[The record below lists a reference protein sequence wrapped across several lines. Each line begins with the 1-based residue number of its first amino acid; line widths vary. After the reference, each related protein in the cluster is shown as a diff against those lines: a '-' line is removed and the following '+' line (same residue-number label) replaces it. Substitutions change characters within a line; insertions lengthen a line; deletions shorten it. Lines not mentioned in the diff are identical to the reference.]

1 MDISTPVFEAALP
14 FATTMMVCP
23 TSHNDFDWQQTFG
36 GYYTCSS
43 NDFGVDGI
51 LESVATILES
61 QNDTDFRFSYAE
73 VAFLREYLN
82 TNPAKAGLFSNNTE
96 QFCLL
101 GGGITSPDNQVAH
114 SEVFIRNYLTGHQ
127 YLDSVGLVD
136 NIFPVAW
143 VPDDFGHSPQL
154 PVLVEALGM
163 KAIGLSRIP
172 GSPEPLLCPAKQ
184 RANADVRGNG
194 TSFYWPGGDGSSVLT
209 HFMPETYYG
218 TSSAN
223 FNRTDAHAGMADF
236 LAACDDCVWPGGT
249 VFATEGGDW
258 EYPDSSVT
266 GGSSASFYNWTGV
279 PGLVNSNVTG
289 QLATFSEYYN
299 TLMDDPTALQN
310 FTLFAENYYTGYFA
324 SRPQLKIDHYQAA
337 QLLIGAEVLAS
348 ILTIYNGTTPD
359 MRVDLQARIGAGWDL
374 LVPTTHHD
382 FVAGTACDAVYYSG
396 GICNRCP
403 GPSPEAGGVWDSKG
417 QLSMSNQ
424 TVMLARDAMNT
435 AMDQLSTVVAWT
447 PEPNIVPVVVFNQLG
462 LDLPD
467 TAMVEMDDPSGGK
480 VSYEVVVG
488 NTVGPVQ
495 RSWDGKL
502 LFQVPGMLSMAYTVV
517 QLRPLSVPTPPF
529 TPQPINSPDFLF
541 ANDAVDLLLGQASG
555 WAIEEV
561 TISSMSYVQRGAAAN
576 RIELWQD
583 DGNLYQFG
591 MEFID
596 PQGCGMGTFAP
607 DSPLKATSANLL
619 ENGPI
624 RWRFS
629 ASLDDRFGNVYLTQY
644 DLVRGETLVR
654 INTTGAAPQQNG
666 GWSVV
671 ASFPMQTADL
681 MTASAL
687 EYGTA
692 YFWEDREPQQSW
704 DGLTFRA
711 SHDFAQLV
719 TTQNGTAVAA
729 VYHNGIPAWTINA
742 TTLHGVL
749 LRNTP
754 DGFRAAS
761 GTDSGTHSQYYT
773 LDVWQPQ
780 LAVTGY
786 PLHAA
791 LYAHTPLRAMA
802 LDLSQQM
809 SAIMMPAT
817 AQLATVLAQ
826 DPSPDIVLA
835 VGKMAY
841 NNNSLILRIQRSN
854 PAEQD
859 VELELPWRFNAEGP
873 QPSIVSALET
883 PIDTAPPVLSS
894 RASISFLANRVLM
907 TLEVPLL

>member
-1 MDISTPVFEAALP
+1 MDFLAPMQVASPL
-14 FATTMMVCP
+14 ATTMMVCP

-43 NDFGVDGI
+43 NNFGVHGI

-61 QNDTDFRFSYAE
+61 KDTDFRFSYAE
-73 VAFLREYLN
+73 VAFLRQYLN
-82 TNPAKAGLFSNNTE
+82 DDPAKAAVFNDTE

-114 SEVFIRNYLTGHQ
+114 SEVFIRNYLTGHE
-127 YLDSVGLVD
+127 YLDSVGLLD
-136 NIFPVAW
+136 NIFPVVW

-172 GSPEPLLCPAKQ
+172 GSPQPSLCPEEQLA
-184 RANADVRGNG
+184 AADVRGNG
-194 TSFYWPGGDGSSVLT
+194 TSFYWPGRDGSSVLT

-218 TSSAN
+218 ISG
-223 FNRTDAHAGMADF
+223 FNSTNAHAGMEGF
-236 LAACDDCVWPGGT
+236 LAACSDCVWPGGT
-249 VFATEGGDW
+249 IFATEGGDW
-258 EYPDSSVT
+258 QYPNSTVPKGT
-266 GGSSASFYNWTGV
+266 APYNWTGV
-279 PGLVNSNVTG
+279 PGPLNSSVTG
-289 QLATFSEYYN
+289 RLATFAEYYN
-299 TLMDDPTALQN
+299 TLMDNPIALRN

-337 QLLIGAEVLAS
+337 RLLIGAEVLAS

-359 MRVDLQARIGAGWDL
+359 MRADLQARIGAGWDL

-382 FVAGTACDAVYYSG
+382 FVAGTACDEVYYSG
-396 GICNRCP
+396 GSCGNSLCP
-403 GPSPEAGGVWDSKG
+403 HPSPEVGGVWDSKG

-424 TVMLARDAMNT
+424 TVALARDAMNT
-435 AMDQLSTVVAWT
+435 AMDQLSLVAAWT
-447 PEPNIVPVVVFNQLG
+447 PQPNIVPVVVFNQLG
-462 LDLPD
+462 LNLPD

-480 VSYEVVVG
+480 VSYEVVVD

-502 LFQVPGMLSMAYTVV
+502 LFQVPGMLSMAYMVV
-517 QLRPLSVPTPPF
+517 QLRPSSGPTPPF
-529 TPQPINSPDFLF
+529 TPRSITSPTFLF
-541 ANDAVDLLLGQASG
+541 GNGAVNLTLGQASG
-555 WAIEEV
+555 WAIEDL
-561 TISSMSYVQRGAAAN
+561 TIGGRSYVQPGAAAN

-591 MEFID
+591 MEFIFS
-596 PQGCGMGTFAP
+596 QGCGTGTFAP
-607 DSPLKATSANLL
+607 DSPLEAASANLL

-624 RWRFS
+624 RWRFN
-629 ASLDDRFGNVYLTQY
+629 ASLDDAFGNVYLMQY
-644 DLVRGETLVR
+644 DLVRGETLVH

-671 ASFPMQTADL
+671 TSFPMQTADGE
-681 MTASAL
+681 TASAL

-692 YFWEDREPQQSW
+692 YFWEDREPQTSW

-719 TTQNGTAVAA
+719 TTQGGTAVAA

-754 DGFRAAS
+754 AVQRAAS
-761 GTDSGTHSQYYT
+761 GKDNGTHSQYYT
-773 LDVWQPQ
+773 LDVQSQ
-780 LAVTGY
+780 LASTGY
-786 PLHAA
+786 PLRTS
-791 LYAHTPLRAMA
+791 LYAHTPLRAVP
-802 LDLSQQM
+802 LDLSQHL
-809 SAIMMPAT
+809 STMPAA
-817 AQLATVLAQ
+817 AQLASVF
-826 DPSPDIVLA
+826 PRDIVLA
-835 VGKMAY
+835 VGKTS
-841 NNNSLILRIQRSN
+841 NSSLVLRIQRSDPTN
-854 PAEQD
+854 QD
-859 VELELPWRFNAEGP
+859 VEVDLPWRFNSEGP
-873 QPSIVSALET
+873 LPSIVSALET
-883 PIDTAPPVLSS
+883 PIDSAPPVTTS
-894 RASISFLANRVLM
+894 RASMSFRANRVLM
-907 TLEVPLL
+907 TMNVPL

>member
-1 MDISTPVFEAALP
+1 MDVSTPVFQAALP

-36 GYYTCSS
+36 GYYNCSS
-43 NDFGVDGI
+43 NDFGVHGI

-61 QNDTDFRFSYAE
+61 NDSEFRFSYTE
-73 VAFLREYLN
+73 VAFLRQYLD
-82 TNPAKAGLFSNNTE
+82 TNPDKAGVLSNVE

-114 SEVFIRNYLTGHQ
+114 SEVFIRNYLTGRQ
-127 YLDSVGLVD
+127 YLDSVGLGD

-172 GSPEPLLCPAKQ
+172 GSPQPSLCPAQ
-184 RANADVRGNG
+184 QLAAADVRGNG
-194 TSFYWPGGDGSSVLT
+194 MSFYWPGRDGSSVLT

-218 TSSAN
+218 TTH
-223 FNRTDAHAGMADF
+223 FNNTDAHAGMADF
-236 LAACDDCVWPGGT
+236 LVACDDCVWPGGT

-258 EYPDSSVT
+258 QYPNSSVT
-266 GGSSASFYNWTGV
+266 GGSSSFSYNWTGV
-279 PGLVNSNVTG
+279 TGALNSSITG
-289 QLATFSEYYN
+289 QLATFAEYYDA
-299 TLMDDPTALQN
+299 LMNNPTALQN

-348 ILTIYNGTTPD
+348 ILTIFNGTPPD
-359 MRVDLQARIGAGWDL
+359 MQADLQARIDAGWDL

-382 FVAGTACDAVYYSG
+382 FVAGTACDPVYYSG
-396 GICNRCP
+396 GSCGNIACP
-403 GPSPEAGGVWDSKG
+403 DPQPEAGGVWDSKG

-424 TVMLARDAMNT
+424 TVVLARDAMNT
-435 AMDQLSTVVAWT
+435 AMDQLSTVVTWT
-447 PEPNIVPVVVFNQLG
+447 PEPDFVPVIVFNQLG

-480 VSYEVVVG
+480 VAYEVVVD
-488 NTVGPVQ
+488 NTARPVQ

-517 QLRPLSVPTPPF
+517 QLRPLSSPTPPLP
-529 TPQPINSPDFLF
+529 PQPINSPTFLF
-541 ANDAVDLLLGQASG
+541 ENGAVNLTLVRASG
-555 WAIEEV
+555 WAIEDLS
-561 TISSMSYVQRGAAAN
+561 ISGRSYVQPKAAAN

-591 MEFID
+591 MEYID
-596 PQGCGMGTFAP
+596 PQGCGTGTFAFN
-607 DSPLKATSANLL
+607 SSLQGGSANLV

-624 RWRFS
+624 RWRFN
-629 ASLDDRFGNVYLTQY
+629 ASLHDAFGNVYLMQY

-654 INTTGAAPQQNG
+654 INTTGAAPQNG

-671 ASFPMQTADL
+671 TSFPMQTADGE
-681 MTASAL
+681 TAGAL

-704 DGLTFRA
+704 AGLTFRA

-719 TTQNGTAVAA
+719 TIQNGTAVAA
-729 VYHNGIPAWTINA
+729 VYHNGIPAWTIND
-742 TTLHGVL
+742 TMLHGVL

-754 DGFRAAS
+754 GGHRGAA
-761 GTDSGTHSQYYT
+761 GTDNGTHSQYYT
-773 LDVWQPQ
+773 LDVQPQ
-780 LAVTGY
+780 LASTGN
-786 PLHAA
+786 PLRTA
-791 LYAHTPLRAMA
+791 LYSHTPLRAVP
-802 LDLSQQM
+802 LNLTQPLST
-809 SAIMMPAT
+809 MPTA
-817 AQLATVLAQ
+817 AQLASVLPQ
-826 DPSPDIVLA
+826 DNVLA
-835 VGKMAY
+835 VGKTS
-841 NNNSLILRIQRSN
+841 NNSLVLRIQRSDPTN
-854 PAEQD
+854 QD
-859 VELELPWRFNAEGP
+859 IEVDLPWRFNTQGP
-873 QPSIVSALET
+873 LPTIVSALET
-883 PIDTAPPVLSS
+883 PIVSAPPITTSK
-894 RASISFLANRVLM
+894 ASMSFRANRVLM
-907 TLEVPLL
+907 TMDVPL

>member
-1 MDISTPVFEAALP
+1 
-14 FATTMMVCP
+14 MMVCP

-36 GYYTCSS
+36 GYYNCSS
-43 NDFGVDGI
+43 NDFGVHGI
-51 LESVATILES
+51 LESVATILQS
-61 QNDTDFRFSYAE
+61 NDSEFRFSYTE
-73 VAFLREYLN
+73 VEFLRQYLD
-82 TNPAKAGLFSNNTE
+82 TNPDKAGVLSNVE

-114 SEVFIRNYLTGHQ
+114 SEVFIRNYLTGRQ

-172 GSPEPLLCPAKQ
+172 GSPQPSLCPAQ
-184 RANADVRGNG
+184 QLAAADVRGNG
-194 TSFYWPGGDGSSVLT
+194 TSFYWPGRDGSSVLT

-218 TSSAN
+218 TTH
-223 FNRTDAHAGMADF
+223 FNNTDAHAGMADF

-258 EYPDSSVT
+258 QYPNSSVT
-266 GGSSASFYNWTGV
+266 GGSSSFSYNWTGV
-279 PGLVNSNVTG
+279 TGALNSSITG
-289 QLATFSEYYN
+289 QLATFAEYYDA
-299 TLMDDPTALQN
+299 LMNNPTALQN

-359 MRVDLQARIGAGWDL
+359 MRADLQTTIDAGWDL
-374 LVPTTHHD
+374 LVPTTSSR
-382 FVAGTACDAVYYSG
+382 FCRWYG
-396 GICNRCP
+396 
-403 GPSPEAGGVWDSKG
+403 PEAGGVWDSKG

-424 TVMLARDAMNT
+424 TVALARDAMDT
-435 AMDQLSTVVAWT
+435 AMDQLST
-447 PEPNIVPVVVFNQLG
+447 ILG

-480 VSYEVVVG
+480 VSYEVVID
-488 NTVGPVQ
+488 NTVRPVQ

-517 QLRPLSVPTPPF
+517 QLRPLSAPTPPF
-529 TPQPINSPDFLF
+529 PPQPINSPTFLF
-541 ANDAVDLLLGQASG
+541 ENGVVNLNLVRASG
-555 WAIEEV
+555 WAIEDLS
-561 TISSMSYVQRGAAAN
+561 IGGRSYVQPNAAAN
-576 RIELWQD
+576 HIELWQD

-591 MEFID
+591 MEYID
-596 PQGCGMGTFAP
+596 PQGCGTGAFAFN
-607 DSPLKATSANLL
+607 SSLEGASANLL

-624 RWRFS
+624 RWRFN
-629 ASLDDRFGNVYLTQY
+629 ASLNDAFGNVYLMQY

-654 INTTGAAPQQNG
+654 INTTGAAPQNG

-671 ASFPMQTADL
+671 TSFPMQTADGE
-681 MTASAL
+681 TAGAL

-704 DGLTFRA
+704 AGLTFRA

-719 TTQNGTAVAA
+719 TIQNGTAVAA
-729 VYHNGIPAWTINA
+729 VYHNGIPAWTIND
-742 TTLHGVL
+742 TMLHGVL

-754 DGFRAAS
+754 GGHRGAA
-761 GTDSGTHSQYYT
+761 GTDNGTHSQYYT
-773 LDVWQPQ
+773 LDVRPQ
-780 LAVTGY
+780 LASTGN
-786 PLHAA
+786 PLRTA
-791 LYAHTPLRAMA
+791 LYAHTPLRAVP
-802 LDLSQQM
+802 LNLTQPLST
-809 SAIMMPAT
+809 MPT
-817 AQLATVLAQ
+817 VAQLASVLPQ
-826 DPSPDIVLA
+826 DNVLA
-835 VGKMAY
+835 VGKSS
-841 NNNSLILRIQRSN
+841 NNSLVLRIQRSDPTN
-854 PAEQD
+854 QNIEVD
-859 VELELPWRFNAEGP
+859 LPWRFNTQGP
-873 QPSIVSALET
+873 LPTIVSALET
-883 PIDTAPPVLSS
+883 PIDSAPPVTTSK
-894 RASISFLANRVLM
+894 ASMSFRANRVLM
-907 TLEVPLL
+907 TMDVPL